1 MPLDPTRVGMVT
13 GPHPVTWTDQDSLL
27 YALAVGAGQDDPL
40 AELAFTTEN
49 SEGIAQ
55 QVLPTFG
62 VVLGLADGL
71 PDVGDFDP
79 TRAVH
84 AEQEFEVDGPIP
96 AAGSGHVVTTV
107 TEIWDK
113 DPHAVM
119 WTESELVDAATGR
132 RLMRSRLGAFFGG
145 AGGFGGERGPSPSW
159 TAPERSPDLE
169 IDFASRPD
177 QALLYRLTGDRNPLH
192 ADPSFAARGGFERPI
207 LHGMCTY
214 GWVARLLV
222 NRLGGGEVSALRAMA
237 GRFTRPV
244 LPGDPLRLVVWRD
257 GDEGRFRVLTP
268 AGDVVI
274 DRGRF
279 ELNGSPAPEGASG

>member
-1 MPLDPTRVGMVT
+1 MPLDPTRAGTVT
-13 GPHPVTWTDQDSLL
+13 GPHTVTWTDKDSLL

-40 AELAFTTEN
+40 AELAYTTEN
-49 SEGIAQ
+49 SEGVTQ

-62 VVLGLADGL
+62 VVLAIADGL

-79 TRAVH
+79 ARAVH

-96 AAGSGHVVTTV
+96 AAGTAHVTTTV

-113 DPHAVM
+113 DPHAVV

-132 RLMRSRLGAFFGG
+132 RLMRSRLGGFFGG
-145 AGGFGGERGPSPSW
+145 AGGFGGERGPSPAW
-159 TAPERSPDLE
+159 TASERAPDLE
-169 IDFASRPD
+169 VGFASRPD

-192 ADPSFAARGGFERPI
+192 ADPVFAARGGFARPI

-222 NRLGGGEVSALRAMA
+222 NHLAGGDASGLRSMA

-244 LPGDPLRLVVWRD
+244 LPGDRLRLVVWRD
-257 GDEGRFRVLTP
+257 GDDGVFRVLTP
-268 AGDVVI
+268 AGDAVL

-279 ELNGSPAPEGASG
+279 ALRRH